1 MLRYDVV
8 VVGAGPAGL
17 MAAYKAAELGAS
29 VLVVEREGSLAVKP
43 CAEGLSKQTL
53 ITAELEESSFFVCNE
68 VKGAYVYPPDESKRV
83 LLVEE
88 GNEGFIVDKK
98 RMLQVMAAR
107 AAEGGADL
115 WMRSTVKDL
124 LWNNGRVSGVVVEVE
139 GNPVKVEASIVLGC
153 DGVGSTVARKAGFN
167 MKGYEIIP
175 TMQYV
180 MVNCKIE
187 EQDKA
192 HFYLGNEVAPK
203 GYAWVF
209 PKGDGIANVGIGVR
223 GKPAKSYLD
232 KFIKQHPDMFSKAR
246 IVEVKGAPVPIGGVV
261 NELVKP
267 GVAICG
273 DAAGQVIPLT
283 GGGIHS
289 SIAAGKIA
297 GELAARA
304 VLEDAPQLMNEY
316 PKLYQEPW
324 GKRIYNSLKA
334 LRAIEALSDEELN
347 KLAEIITGEDIVDLA
362 RGLNTRRVAM
372 KFLKHPLFAMKLA
385 KKLLS

>member
-1 MLRYDVV
+1 MPRYDVV

-17 MAAYKAAELGAS
+17 MAAYKAASLGAS
-29 VLVVEREGSLAVKP
+29 VLVVEKERSLAVKP

-53 ITAELEESSFFVCNE
+53 VTAELGESSFFIYNE
-68 VKGAYVYPPDESKRV
+68 VRGAYVYPPDESKRV

-107 AAEGGADL
+107 AAEKGVDL
-115 WMRSTVKDL
+115 WMRSLVKDL
-124 LWNNGRVSGVVVEVE
+124 LWCNGRVSGVVVEVE
-139 GNPVKVEASIVLGC
+139 GSFVKVEAGIVLGC
-153 DGVGSTVARKAGFN
+153 DGVGSTVARKAGFD
-167 MKGYEIIP
+167 MEGYEVIP
-175 TMQYV
+175 TVQYIV
-180 MVNCKIE
+180 VNCKIE

-203 GYAWVF
+203 GYAWIF
-209 PKGDGIANVGIGVR
+209 PKGDGVANVGIGVR

-232 KFIKQHPDMFSKAR
+232 KFIKQHPGMFSKAKV
-246 IVEVKGAPVPIGGVV
+246 VEVKGAPVPIGGMVK
-261 NELVKP
+261 ELVKP

-289 SIAAGKIA
+289 SITAGKIA

-304 VLEDAPQLMNEY
+304 VLEDAPQLMEEY
-316 PKLYQEPW
+316 PKLYEDPW

-334 LRAIEALSDEELN
+334 LRAIEALSDDELN

-362 RGLNTRRVAM
+362 RGLNIQRVAM
-372 KFLKHPLFAMKLA
+372 KFIKHPLFAMKLA